1 MYDCVE
7 FCHLKYFL
15 AVAQEGSFTRA
26 ADRLHLSQPS
36 LSTQIKQFE
45 ETVSAQLFV
54 REKSGV
60 MLTPAGNAL
69 MPFAEQV
76 LRLREQAVDS
86 VRAIHKG
93 TAPPLAL
100 GFSHFTDQA
109 LMERTFACYRRLFP
123 ESEIRPTTHS
133 TAQLLASLADGNLH
147 AALVTLP
154 IEMRDLV
161 IQPVARERLLV
172 CMRKDDPLASEVE
185 LTPRQ
190 IANRI
195 RISFNPKHHPELY
208 AHLNTTLARAGI
220 TMQVQHICTTPS
232 DLQWMVKQGLGWSL
246 VRESRQLD
254 PELVARPI
262 AGIELMVES
271 AFVYRET
278 GQASHLALLA
288 CELNNTARMQSN
300 KTKFPTKI
308 KPKSVAPLQP
318 DSQMNLLV

>member
-1 MYDCVE
+1 MYDLVE
-7 FCHLKYFL
+7 FYHLKYFL
-15 AVAQEGSFTRA
+15 AVAQEGNFTRA
-26 ADRLHLSQPS
+26 SERLHVSQPS

-45 ETVSAQLFV
+45 ESIPAQLFV

-69 MPFAEQV
+69 VPFAEQV

-93 TAPPLAL
+93 TAPPLAM
-100 GFSHFTDQA
+100 GFSHFIDHV
-109 LMERTFACYRRLFP
+109 LVERVFACYRRLFP
-123 ESEIRPTTHS
+123 ESEIRPTTHC
-133 TAQLLASLADGNLH
+133 TAQLLTSLNDGNLQ
-147 AALVTLP
+147 AAMVTLP
-154 IEMRDLV
+154 VEMRDLV
-161 IQPVARERLLV
+161 IQPVARDRLLV
-172 CMRKDDPLASEVE
+172 CMRRDDPLAADEE

-195 RISFNPKHHPELY
+195 RISFDPKHHPELY
-208 AHLNTTLARAGI
+208 AYLDATLARAGI
-220 TMQVQHICTTPS
+220 AMRAQHLCTTPS
-232 DLQWMVKQGLGWSL
+232 DMQWMVKQGLGWSL
-246 VRESRQLD
+246 VRESRQID

-288 CELNNTARMQSN
+288 CELKNTAPVRAS
-300 KTKFPTKI
+300 KCKSSTKI
-308 KPKSVAPLQP
+308 KPRTSVPQQP
-318 DSQMNLLV
+318 AQQMKLLG